1 MEKSSQMN
9 FRCNPELKAAA
20 EAVCSR
26 WGLSLG
32 DALNVFMVKL
42 VDVGGFPFDV
52 REDPYR
58 PIRISPDDPRV
69 KHPVRDSEGIMIWD
83 DEDPDEGGV
92 IYERYATR

>member
-58 PIRISPDDPRV
+58 PIRISPDDPRIV
-69 KHPVRDSEGIMIWD
+69 TPKDVNGFMDWGDDPF
-83 DEDPDEGGV
+83 DEDGE
-92 IYERYATR
+92 IYEQFADR